1 MEIILLEDV
10 EGLGTRG
17 NRLRVADGYARNYLI
32 PRGMAVSARRGGEA
46 LFREAIR
53 TRERREAKERRAS
66 EERLEALRGV
76 ELHVRAQASE
86 EGKLFGS
93 VTASEIAL
101 ALAEKGHDLG
111 RKAILLEEPIK
122 QTGVYPVRVSLGAG
136 VTGEVRVWVERM
148 EQA

>member
-32 PRGMAVSARRGGEA
+32 PRGLAVNVRGAGEA

-53 TRERREAKERRAS
+53 TRERREAKHRRAA
-66 EERLEALRGV
+66 EALLEQMRGV
-76 ELHVRAQASE
+76 EVRIHAQAGE

-93 VTASEIAL
+93 VTASEIAV
-101 ALAEKGHDLG
+101 ALAEKGYDID
-111 RKAILLEEPIK
+111 RKSIQLEEPIK
-122 QTGVYPVRVSLGAG
+122 QTGAYDVGVRLAPQVLGQIK
-136 VTGEVRVWVERM
+136 VWVEKI
-148 EQA
+148 AS